1 MKESKLFNLKM
12 LVSMTVADV
21 DIFLLQNEEQTADND
36 KESFSRE
43 EIREQLSKTVSNLV
57 LGLEKAGFDT
67 DKPLIPD
74 KLISGIN

>member
-1 MKESKLFNLKM
+1 M

-43 EIREQLSKTVSNLV
+43 EIREQLSKTVRNLV
-57 LGLEKAGFDT
+57 IGLEKAGFDT
-67 DKPLIPD
+67 DKPLVPE
-74 KLISGIN
+74 KLISGLN